1 MPGDDIVG
9 YITRGRGVTIHK
21 AECPNAL
28 GGESERKVDVAWA
41 ESDGTSF
48 YASIKVVAYDH
59 VSLLGE
65 LATYIGGLNVSIKAI
80 SAQVDEKTKT
90 SSIRLTLEV
99 KSRDEMDKVI
109 KQLRKRSDIIDVFRV
124 TG

>member
-1 MPGDDIVG
+1 M
-9 YITRGRGVTIHK
+9 
-21 AECPNAL
+21 
-28 GGESERKVDVAWA
+28 
-41 ESDGTSF
+41 
-48 YASIKVVAYDH
+48 
-59 VSLLGE
+59 SLLGE